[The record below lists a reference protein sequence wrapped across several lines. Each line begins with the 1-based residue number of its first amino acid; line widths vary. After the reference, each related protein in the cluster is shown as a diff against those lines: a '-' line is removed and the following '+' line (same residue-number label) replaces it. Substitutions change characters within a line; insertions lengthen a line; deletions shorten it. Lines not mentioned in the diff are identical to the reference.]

1 MSALAGL
8 TVRDG
13 HVTDVSFGP
22 ACTLNSGQMSV
33 SEVVERALGL
43 MKNLVEIQT
52 DVMEVTVLPAKRF
65 ELSFY
70 RNQVS

>member
-1 MSALAGL
+1 MLIVLA
-8 TVRDG
+8 VRDRLL
-13 HVTDVSFGP
+13 TDLALNP
-22 ACTLNSGQMSV
+22 ACALCSGQMSV